1 MSYVIFCHYNPS
13 NIFARAPLSA
23 DKDLSLFL
31 VQMEAIV
38 NLLIIIII
46 INYVLYG
53 SVSQGAG
60 LGATKFMN
68 LIGRNGY

>member
-23 DKDLSLFL
+23 DKNLSLFL

-46 INYVLYG
+46 NYVLYG
-53 SVSQGAG
+53 SVSQG

-68 LIGRNGY
+68 LVGRNGY